1 MRKHHLR
8 PGPGDLRSCVFF
20 TIFLRNW
27 LLQNKWTLIS
37 STATFPTSPY
47 PFNGFHEVAAPNDY
61 FNFGKN
67 DSLYS
72 YVTASLPYSVDTIF
86 YKASS
91 SSITFYVSQSQSS
104 YAYLFETQ
112 DTLGHFHDTTVAQI
126 ITLNDTLLVLS
137 FPSIEPVTT
146 SLNGS
151 GSTTYYPGT
160 MIDTLKRWSTAFTV
174 RNATAQER
182 TRKDTFQVRIA
193 LETGN
198 Y

>member
-1 MRKHHLR
+1 MKKISVLA
-8 PGPGDLRSCVFF
+8 
-20 TIFLRNW
+20 FLILTVACHKDNNGTNSGNTP
-27 LLQNKWTLIS
+27 LQNKWTLVS

-47 PFNGFHEVAAPNDY
+47 PFSGFHEVGSPNDY

-67 DSLYS
+67 DSVYS
-72 YVTASLPYSVDTIF
+72 YVTGNLPYSIDTIL
-86 YKASS
+86 YKASA
-91 SSITFYVSQSQSS
+91 SSITFYVSQSQSN

-146 SLNGS
+146 SLNGM

-160 MIDTLKRWSTAFTV
+160 MIDTLKR
-174 RNATAQER
+174 
-182 TRKDTFQVRIA
+182 
-193 LETGN
+193 
-198 Y
+198 